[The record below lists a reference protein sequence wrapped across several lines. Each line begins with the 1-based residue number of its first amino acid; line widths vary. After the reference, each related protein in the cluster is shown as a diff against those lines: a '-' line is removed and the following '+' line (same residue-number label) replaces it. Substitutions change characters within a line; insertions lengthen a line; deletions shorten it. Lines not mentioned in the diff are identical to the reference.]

1 MFFSDYNFDIIL
13 VTGGFSMDQQFT
25 IETFYEELA
34 KHQIV
39 LSDTQKQ
46 QFLDYAKM
54 LAEWNEKMNLT
65 AITEI
70 NEVYEKHFL
79 DSLLPSF
86 DVALT
91 GTFCDVGAGAGFP
104 SIPLKIVYPELKV
117 TIVET
122 LGKRITFLKELCHT
136 LKLSDVTL
144 VHERAE
150 VYALT
155 HRESFDVVS
164 ARAVANLR
172 MLSELCIPLVKQ
184 GGIFLAMKGA
194 NAQSEYEEAKK
205 ALGTLGVKKEA
216 EYEVHLSDQ
225 AKRINYVFRKVKATP
240 KQYPRAFAKIKKNP
254 L

>member
-1 MFFSDYNFDIIL
+1 ME
-13 VTGGFSMDQQFT
+13 QFT
-25 IETFYEELA
+25 IETFYE
-34 KHQIV
+34 V
-39 LSDTQKQ
+39 LKQHDILLLQHQKQ
-46 QFLDYAKM
+46 QFLDYAIM

-86 DVALT
+86 DVTLS
-91 GTFCDVGAGAGFP
+91 GSFCDVGSGAGFP
-104 SIPLKIVYPELKV
+104 SIPLKIVYPQLKI

-122 LGKRITFLKELCHT
+122 LGKRITFLSELCH
-136 LKLSDVTL
+136 KLGLEDVTL

-150 VYALT
+150 IYALT

-172 MLSELCIPLVKQ
+172 LLSELCIPLVKQ

-194 NAQSEYEEAKK
+194 NAATEYVDAQK
-205 ALGTLGVKKEA
+205 ALKVLGVKKEA
-216 EYEVHLSDQ
+216 EFEVSLSDQ
-225 AKRINYVFRKVKATP
+225 AKRVNYVFRKIKPTP
-240 KQYPRAFAKIKKNP
+240 KQYPRAFAKMKKNP

>member
-1 MFFSDYNFDIIL
+1 MSEQFSI
-13 VTGGFSMDQQFT
+13 Q
-25 IETFYEELA
+25 TFYDIL
-34 KHQIV
+34 KQHNIL
-39 LSDTQKQ
+39 LSEKQ
-46 QFLDYAKM
+46 QNQFADYALL
-54 LAEWNEKMNLT
+54 LAQWNEKMNLT
-65 AITEI
+65 AITEV

-86 DVALT
+86 DIPMN
-91 GTFCDVGAGAGFP
+91 GSFCDVGAGAGFP
-104 SIPLKIVYPELKV
+104 SIPLKIVYPQLKV

-122 LGKRITFLKELCHT
+122 LGKRITFLKELCT
-136 LKLSDVTL
+136 QLGLQDVEL

-155 HRESFDVVS
+155 HRESFDIVS

-184 GGIFLAMKGA
+184 KGIFLAMKGA
-194 NAQSEYEEAKK
+194 NAEQELSDAAN
-205 ALGTLGVKKEA
+205 ALRILGVEKEA

-225 AKRINYVFRKVKATP
+225 AKRVNYVFRKVKPTP
-240 KQYPRAFAKIKKNP
+240 KKYPRQFAKIKKSP